1 MKIVTGVSSP
11 AFGADLSL
19 SQERGAPPSL
29 IRRVFSLPT
38 LVSLALA
45 GAFLAF
51 VATRLEV
58 DFSATWQH
66 VRSANPWYLALA
78 VAIHYTTFLFRG
90 LRWRLLL
97 NNTRDTGEET
107 AGVWQCSQLVL
118 LGWFANSVAW
128 LRLGD
133 AYRAYLYHEEG
144 RAPFVRTVGTILS
157 ERLLDITTV
166 VVLLAVCLPFVAGS
180 GGGGAWTVAATA
192 ASLLGLL
199 VLALL
204 VIAATRDSGGGPLQ
218 RFSAWLP
225 DRLAGWILERYGQF
239 RDGALL
245 SLRRIPLAGV
255 FGLLGWLAEIARLYL
270 VTQALDIHLSP
281 ALIVFATLA
290 NSLLTLVPT
299 PGGVG
304 AVEAGLTGLLKQLST
319 LSTPAVAALVLVDRS
334 ISYLSVI
341 AVGAVLFLARWA
353 VRQIRKTAPSPAGV
367 DNLRE
372 E

>member
-1 MKIVTGVSSP
+1 M
-11 AFGADLSL
+11 SL
-19 SQERGAPPSL
+19 LEERGAPRPL

-51 VATRLEV
+51 LSTRLEV
-58 DFSATWQH
+58 DFGATWQH
-66 VRSANPWYLALA
+66 VRSANAWYLALA

-97 NNTRDTGEET
+97 NNSRDGDGEA

-133 AYRAYLYHEEG
+133 AYRAYLYHEER
-144 RAPFVRTVGTILS
+144 RAPFVRTMGTILS

-166 VVLLAVCLPFVAGS
+166 ALLLAVCLPFVARS
-180 GGGGAWTVAATA
+180 GGGGAWTVVATA

-199 VLALL
+199 AMALL
-204 VIAATRDSGGGPLQ
+204 AIAATRDSGGGLL
-218 RFSAWLP
+218 RRLTAWLP
-225 DRLAGWILERYGQF
+225 DRLAGWILERYSQF

-245 SLRRIPLAGV
+245 SLQRIPLAGV
-255 FGLLGWLAEIARLYL
+255 YGLLGWLAETARLYL

-281 ALIVFATLA
+281 ALIVFTTLA

-304 AVEAGLTGLLKQLST
+304 AVEAGLAGLLKQLST
-319 LSTPAVAALVLVDRS
+319 LSTPAVAALVVVDRS

-341 AVGAVLFLARWA
+341 AVGAVLFLVRWA
-353 VRQIRKTAPSPAGV
+353 AGHLRKTEPSTADAENPAGKGGQA
-367 DNLRE
+367 
-372 E
+372 

>member
-1 MKIVTGVSSP
+1 M
-11 AFGADLSL
+11 SL
-19 SQERGAPPSL
+19 SREQDAPPSL
-29 IRRVFSLPT
+29 VRRVFSLPT

-45 GAFLAF
+45 GALLAF
-51 VATRLEV
+51 LSTRLEV
-58 DFSATWQH
+58 DFSAIWQH

-78 VAIHYTTFLFRG
+78 VAVHYTTFLFRG

-97 NNTRDTGEET
+97 NNSRDAGEEP

-133 AYRAYLYHEEG
+133 AYRAYLYHEER
-144 RAPFVRTVGTILS
+144 RAPFVRTIGTILS

-166 VVLLAVCLPFVAGS
+166 VLLLAVCLPFVAGA
-180 GGGGAWTVAATA
+180 GRGGAWTVAATA
-192 ASLLGLL
+192 ASLLGALAL
-199 VLALL
+199 VLLL
-204 VIAATRDSGGGPLQ
+204 IAATRDCGGGL
-218 RFSAWLP
+218 LH
-225 DRLAGWILERYGQF
+225 RLAARLPERLSRWILERYSQF

-245 SLRRIPLAGV
+245 SLKRIPLAGV
-255 FGLLGWLAEIARLYL
+255 FGLLGWLAEITRLYL

-299 PGGVG
+299 PGGIG
-304 AVEAGLTGLLKQLST
+304 AVEAGLTGLLKQVSI
-319 LSTPAVAALVLVDRS
+319 LSTPAVAALVVVDRS

-341 AVGAVLFLARWA
+341 AVGAVLFLSRWA
-353 VRQIRKTAPSPAGV
+353 ARQVRKTSPSPSGADSSRG
-367 DNLRE
+367 E
-372 E
+372 